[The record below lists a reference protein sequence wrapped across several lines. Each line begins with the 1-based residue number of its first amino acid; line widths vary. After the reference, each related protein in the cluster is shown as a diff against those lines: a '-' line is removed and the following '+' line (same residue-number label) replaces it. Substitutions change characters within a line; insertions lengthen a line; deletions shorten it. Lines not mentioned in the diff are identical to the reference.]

1 MKTIKMS
8 YCLAIAYNIV
18 GLSFAL
24 SNNLSPL
31 VAAIIMPVST
41 ATIISFVTIMSNYFA
56 RKTK

>member
-1 MKTIKMS
+1 
-8 YCLAIAYNIV
+8 V